1 MGLGDE
7 ILRGLSQSSLLLLT
21 QFPLVVN
28 SCSQKKK
35 KMILLWI
42 TEAVTLGTSVELIL
56 TRISMHQQ
64 IGVG

>member
-28 SCSQKKK
+28 SCSKKK